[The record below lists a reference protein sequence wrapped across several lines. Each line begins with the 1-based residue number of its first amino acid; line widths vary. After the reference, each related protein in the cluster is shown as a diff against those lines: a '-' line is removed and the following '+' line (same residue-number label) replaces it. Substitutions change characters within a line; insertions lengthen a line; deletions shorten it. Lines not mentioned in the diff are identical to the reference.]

1 MSALLKLHLH
11 SQLNTW
17 LQWIEQ
23 RQLQDET
30 RNTYVRG
37 LGAFYI
43 REWTVCPYF
52 LVVDHN
58 CSQLQSLLSA
68 GYEIIQYVKY
78 SHMFTWFI
86 RSSTLRVDMAVNNW
100 WWYPVGL
107 SSYNIKFM
115 GSVCLFIPFRLQNWP
130 LSLYYILTLHMF
142 PHIMVI
148 SVPRYLIIYWC
159 TIYVFILPI
168 SATKQQLLFLII
180 WRTWYGRIFKHSY
193 IGILRGSTVS
203 YNVSVTIGYH
213 SN

>member
-17 LQWIEQ
+17 LQWIKQ

-30 RNTYVRG
+30 RNIYVWG
-37 LGAFYI
+37 LGASYI
-43 REWTVCPYF
+43 RDWTVCPYF

-107 SSYNIKFM
+107 SSYNIKFYGFCM
-115 GSVCLFIPFRLQNWP
+115 LIYTISSTKLAPKFVLNFNITYVSQHYGSLCAKVFNYLLMDYLRV
-130 LSLYYILTLHMF
+130 YITHFSHKTKVVVSNHLTHM
-142 PHIMVI
+142 
-148 SVPRYLIIYWC
+148 
-159 TIYVFILPI
+159 
-168 SATKQQLLFLII
+168 I
-180 WRTWYGRIFKHSY
+180 W
-193 IGILRGSTVS
+193 
-203 YNVSVTIGYH
+203 
-213 SN
+213 